1 MATRSKV
8 RLALALAALVGAG
21 SASIDAQSN
30 PRIVAR
36 DQLMITVLGVDAF
49 TKKYP
54 VAVDGTLE
62 FPEIGSLTVAGLTA
76 REVADLLVRKLKE
89 ADVLLNPQITV
100 ELEQTAN
107 KKVTVNGLVRAQ
119 GVVSFAG
126 EISLL
131 DALVRAGGRMPE
143 AADDVLVVR
152 EAAGTTR
159 AGTETAE
166 SKTFTINAKE
176 LEAGNLANNLILQD
190 GDKVFVTKAQPVT
203 VTGYVRS
210 VGAYNIES
218 GMNVEQVLAL
228 AGGVDQ
234 ARGSEKRI
242 EIIRKINGKLETL
255 KDVKKS
261 DIVKPGDIIKVG
273 RRIV

>member
-76 REVADLLVRKLKE
+76 REVADLLVKKLKE

-100 ELEQTAN
+100 ELE
-107 KKVTVNGLVRAQ
+107 
-119 GVVSFAG
+119 
-126 EISLL
+126 
-131 DALVRAGGRMPE
+131 
-143 AADDVLVVR
+143 
-152 EAAGTTR
+152 
-159 AGTETAE
+159 
-166 SKTFTINAKE
+166 
-176 LEAGNLANNLILQD
+176 
-190 GDKVFVTKAQPVT
+190 
-203 VTGYVRS
+203 
-210 VGAYNIES
+210 
-218 GMNVEQVLAL
+218 
-228 AGGVDQ
+228 
-234 ARGSEKRI
+234 
-242 EIIRKINGKLETL
+242 
-255 KDVKKS
+255 
-261 DIVKPGDIIKVG
+261 
-273 RRIV
+273 